1 MGDALLR
8 RGTASLSCGV
18 FVCVICARTT
28 AVSRNLDGSVN
39 IEWVRKY
46 CLAMLHATE
55 TVQWGDDLVFK
66 VGGKMF
72 AVVVLVPAKVWLSF
86 KCSPEE
92 FAELTERP
100 GIIPAPYAARYYWI
114 ALETQDAL
122 DFAELERLLR
132 QSYSL
137 VVEKL
142 PKNVRAALNA
152 PPSHRAKSRGKRR
165 PRRKAR

>member
-1 MGDALLR
+1 MD
-8 RGTASLSCGV
+8 
-18 FVCVICARTT
+18 I
-28 AVSRNLDGSVN
+28 D
-39 IEWVRKY
+39 WVRKY
-46 CLAMLHATE
+46 CLAMPHATE

-92 FAELTERP
+92 FSELTERP
-100 GIIPAPYAARYYWI
+100 GIIPAPYSARYYWV

-122 DFAELERLLR
+122 APTELERLLR
-132 QSYSL
+132 GSYEM
-137 VVEKL
+137 VFAKL
-142 PKNVRAALNA
+142 PRKTQSAL
-152 PPSHRAKSRGKRR
+152 SHGKIKSKDMRR